1 MPEQTKPPRRPPAD
15 EFSAPEF
22 ARELALVT
30 PALENA
36 VGITRDDLASLLLL
50 ESVRGFGPQKFKE
63 LREANL
69 RPIDVLL
76 EPEKVPTSGKRGD
89 AFRETIAALDA
100 TVRDLALARAV
111 RQLVRAHEH
120 SARIV
125 TYADAHY
132 PANVYA
138 SNNPI
143 PVLYVRGDLDL
154 LSETQVIACV
164 GSREIAL
171 PYSELHYEFA
181 KRAASKAFTIVSGFA
196 LGADS
201 IGHRAAVDAGA
212 ATTLVMPCGL
222 DRPFPPE
229 NKAFFGELL
238 EYEMAVAV
246 SEFPFGTAASS
257 LTLRKRNK
265 LIVAFALGVL
275 LSQTSASG
283 GAMNAYRFAL
293 EQHKPI
299 ATFMGDGTKR
309 TSGNDKIGRGE
320 ESKPKRGA
328 AGQQQLEQNGASRAT
343 VFSASAPDPGAW
355 AWDAWLQ
362 QSSST

>member
-1 MPEQTKPPRRPPAD
+1 MPDQIKPTQQRDAD
-15 EFSAPEF
+15 EFRGPEF

-30 PALENA
+30 PALERA
-36 VGITRDDLASLLLL
+36 VGIARDDLASLLLL
-50 ESVRGFGPQKFKE
+50 ESVKGFGPQKFKE
-63 LREANL
+63 LHEAGL

-76 EPEKVPTSGKRGD
+76 DPGKLPTSGKRGE
-89 AFRETIAALDA
+89 AFREAIAAIDGDA
-100 TVRDLALARAV
+100 RDLAQARAV

-120 SARIV
+120 GAHVV
-125 TYADAHY
+125 TFADPHY
-132 PANVYA
+132 PSNVYA

-143 PVLYVRGDLDL
+143 PVLYVRGELDL
-154 LSETQVIACV
+154 LTETRAVACV
-164 GSREIAL
+164 GSREIGP

-181 KRAASKAFTIVSGFA
+181 KRAATRGFIIVSGFA

-201 IGHRAAVDAGA
+201 IGHRAAVDATG

-229 NKAFFGELL
+229 NKEFFQELL
-238 EYEMAVAV
+238 EYEMALAV

-265 LIVAFALGVL
+265 LIVAFARGVL
-275 LSQTSASG
+275 LSQTSAKG

-299 ATFMGDGTKR
+299 ATFKGDGGKR
-309 TSGNDKIGRGE
+309 TSGNDQIERGE
-320 ESKPKRGA
+320 ESKPKPGA
-328 AGQQQLEQNGASRAT
+328 ARQQQLEQTGASRAT
-343 VFSASAPDPGAW
+343 VFSASAPDPGS
-355 AWDAWLQ
+355 WDEWLQ
-362 QSSST
+362 RSSST